1 MRLCSV
7 GTEKYNVDLRQLLK
21 RRMERLNGFIEIT
34 GEQPE
39 KACASLY
46 GEEELLEWCKAV
58 ARLILYDLAQFE
70 IASMVNRLPI
80 SLEEKKAVLPEA
92 VMLSRQKCDILGV
105 ENRLE
110 QYFSKEDHL
119 ELEGFIAFRMKEQ
132 LLQWERCI
140 LSAADE
146 LVINAEY
153 MELMRVLAAFIQ
165 LRAPRSRDVCVILNP
180 DGSCTFTDDD
190 EVRIDYEK
198 CTDDGIMSVL
208 VGLAPK
214 RITVYDLSGGKSR
227 DIAQNLIRVFDGR
240 VKFFK

>member
-7 GTEKYNVDLRQLLK
+7 ATEKYNVDLRQLLK
-21 RRMERLNGFIEIT
+21 RRMERLNGFIEIS
-34 GEQPE
+34 GEAPTT
-39 KACASLY
+39 AFCALY
-46 GEEELLEWCKAV
+46 GEEEMLEWCKAV
-58 ARLILYDLAQFE
+58 SQLILYDLAQFE
-70 IASMVNRLPI
+70 IAAMVNRLPI

-92 VMLSRQKCDILGV
+92 VLLSRKKCDRAAV
-105 ENRLE
+105 EASLLE
-110 QYFSKEDHL
+110 YFTQNEHL
-119 ELEGFIAFRMKEQ
+119 LLEGFISFRMKEQ

-140 LSAADE
+140 LCAADE

-165 LRAPRSRDVCVILNP
+165 LRAPRSSEVCVILNP
-180 DGSCTFTDDD
+180 DGSCTFTDDN